1 MSYAFII
8 INSLTI
14 AYSKFKL
21 KKVVNNNAI
30 NTNTSF

>member
-8 INSLTI
+8 INSLII

-21 KKVVNNNAI
+21 KKVVNNNDI
-30 NTNTSF
+30 NTNTLF